1 VHECEMPIAAAAAI
15 ATGEKHLRGH
25 ALLVPA
31 VAWAEHGCSDRP
43 RPVPSQAFAFRNRL
57 LATASSGEA
66 TSVAMRDK
74 RHLKTG
80 RALASDEA

>member
-1 VHECEMPIAAAAAI
+1 MRECEMPIAAAAAI
-15 ATGEKHLRGH
+15 ATGEKHFRGH

-31 VAWAEHGCSDRP
+31 VAYAEHGALTGRARSLSSLP
-43 RPVPSQAFAFRNRL
+43 FPQSL

-66 TSVAMRDK
+66 TSVAMRDG